1 MEADILML
9 SLNSRL
15 RLKRKIQQ
23 YSAPRDWQHY
33 TNCLLMASK
42 KASFCTSVP
51 DFQGVGTS
59 ASLNSSFPHM
69 CLSPHNHAFLQQ
81 VEIQNTMRI
90 LWLKKKKQNT
100 NTVLQNPTK
109 TWEDQIWQQADLTP
123 LWPIT
128 FRYLCVSPSD
138 TSWWSNT

>member
-1 MEADILML
+1 
-9 SLNSRL
+9 
-15 RLKRKIQQ
+15 
-23 YSAPRDWQHY
+23 
-33 TNCLLMASK
+33 MASK

-90 LWLKKKKQNT
+90 LWLKKKKQKKHKHRAPEPYKNLRGP
-100 NTVLQNPTK
+100 NL
-109 TWEDQIWQQADLTP
+109 IAGRSHSSLAY
-123 LWPIT
+123 
-128 FRYLCVSPSD
+128 YL
-138 TSWWSNT
+138 

>member
-59 ASLNSSFPHM
+59 ASLNSSF
-69 CLSPHNHAFLQQ
+69 SPHVPQSTQPCLPPAGGDTEYNANSL
-81 VEIQNTMRI
+81 I
-90 LWLKKKKQNT
+90 KKTKQNT